1 MTQTIAIHNSTFIL
15 HPSAAVFWQEK
26 NTLLISDVHL
36 GKVTH
41 FRKHGV
47 AIPENA
53 VDTNFKRLDEM
64 IDFFSPE
71 TIIFL
76 GDLFH
81 SKKNREWELFDS
93 WVKSAEAKIILIAG
107 NHDVISQQHYDDLGI
122 SVLNEI
128 TTDVFLLT
136 HHPEVRE
143 GLFNICG
150 HIHPAIE
157 LRGMGRQFMK
167 LPCFFQTQNQLIL
180 PAFGEFTGTFVLMPE
195 TDDCVYAIA
204 KDRIVKVC

>member
-1 MTQTIAIHNSTFIL
+1 MTQTITIHNNTFTL

-36 GKVTH
+36 GKVSH

-47 AIPENA
+47 AVPEHA
-53 VDTNFKRLDEM
+53 VLTNFKRLNEM
-64 IDFFSPE
+64 MNFFSPD
-71 TIIFL
+71 TVIFM

-81 SKKNREWELFDS
+81 SKKNSEWELFDD
-93 WVKSAEAKIILIAG
+93 WVKSAEAKIVLIAG
-107 NHDVISQQHYDDLGI
+107 NHDIISQQHYDDLGI
-122 SVLNEI
+122 SVLSEI
-128 TTDVFLLT
+128 AKDGFLLT
-136 HHPEVRE
+136 HHPEVRD
-143 GLFNICG
+143 GFFNICG

-167 LPCFFQTQNQLIL
+167 LPCFFQTQDQLIL

-195 TDDCVYAIA
+195 TNDCVYAIA